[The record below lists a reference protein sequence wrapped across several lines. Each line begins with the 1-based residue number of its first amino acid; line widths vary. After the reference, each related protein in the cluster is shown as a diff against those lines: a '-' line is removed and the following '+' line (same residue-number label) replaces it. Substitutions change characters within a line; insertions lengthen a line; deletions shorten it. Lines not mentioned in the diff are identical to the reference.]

1 MEDDMSK
8 LDEKVGQY
16 IDEVKG
22 TLGMEPD
29 VDLLR
34 KVAKGLGPAI
44 YNNDAS
50 KVAATDPK
58 EVETV
63 KRNFLMGK
71 LGLSDSADLDA
82 RLKKVMDMYAEKSRT
97 KYRAVVYYLLTKE
110 FGKESVYD

>member
-1 MEDDMSK
+1 MSK

-16 IDEVKG
+16 IDEIRG
-22 TLGMEPD
+22 TLELEPD
-29 VDLLR
+29 VDLIR

-63 KRNFLMGK
+63 KRNFLIGK
-71 LGLSDSADLDA
+71 LGLSDSDDLDA
-82 RLKKVMDMYAEKSRT
+82 RLEKVMDMYAEKSRT

-110 FGKESVYD
+110 FGKDSVYDS

>member
-1 MEDDMSK
+1 MSK

-16 IDEVKG
+16 IDEVRG
-22 TLGMEPD
+22 TLGLEPD
-29 VDLLR
+29 VDLIR
-34 KVAKGLGPAI
+34 KVAEGLGPSIHNA
-44 YNNDAS
+44 DAS
-50 KVAATDPK
+50 RVAASDPK

-71 LGLSDSADLDA
+71 LGLDDSDDLDR

-110 FGKESVYD
+110 FGKDSVYDS

>member
-1 MEDDMSK
+1 MSK

-50 KVAATDPK
+50 KVAGTDPK
-58 EVETV
+58 ELETV
-63 KRNFLMGK
+63 KKNFLMGK
-71 LGLSDSADLDA
+71 LGLTDAAAADA
-82 RLKKVMDMYAEKSRT
+82 GLKKVMDMYSAKSRT